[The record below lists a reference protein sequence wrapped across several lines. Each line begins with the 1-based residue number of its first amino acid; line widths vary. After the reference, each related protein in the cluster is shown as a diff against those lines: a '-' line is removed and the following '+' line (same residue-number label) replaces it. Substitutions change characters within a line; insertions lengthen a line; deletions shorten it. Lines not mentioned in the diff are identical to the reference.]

1 MLLTNRKSPR
11 GSSTAAI
18 RLPGWWYLHI
28 SGSDHFWHSP
38 PASHSLSFQ
47 PFIAPSLT
55 LVYQVFPHCFLLF
68 SRALFIRHH
77 LDAPPRD
84 PPSALFSQYP
94 PVCRFVTYI
103 TVQQSFHC
111 SENSLCRIKSK
122 KIMACVWRTQLLASK
137 ILKSIILD
145 NITKCGKHAKR

>member
-77 LDAPPRD
+77 LDARPRD
-84 PPSALFSQYP
+84 PHQPSFLSIRQFVGLSLTSPYNKVSTAQKT
-94 PVCRFVTYI
+94 VCAVLN
-103 TVQQSFHC
+103 Q
-111 SENSLCRIKSK
+111 K
-122 KIMACVWRTQLLASK
+122 KIMACAWRTQLLTSK

-145 NITKCGKHAKR
+145 NTTKCGEHAKR